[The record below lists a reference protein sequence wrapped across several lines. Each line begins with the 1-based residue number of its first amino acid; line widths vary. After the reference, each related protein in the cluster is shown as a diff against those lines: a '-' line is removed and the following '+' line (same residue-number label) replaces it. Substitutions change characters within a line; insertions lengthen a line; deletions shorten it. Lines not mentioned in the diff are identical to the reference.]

1 MANITKRGNSYR
13 VRVSNGRD
21 SSGKQLFESATFTPD
36 PARTE
41 KQNQKALE
49 AFVFEF
55 EQKVKSGKYLD
66 GEKLTFK
73 AFSETWITDHAEK
86 TLEITTVQSYRDLL
100 TRCIN
105 PAIGHL
111 KIARIQPVH
120 LNKLYLSMSDTR
132 KDGKPGGYSSATIR
146 RVHALISS
154 VFSTA
159 VKWNVITESPCG
171 RVTLPKTAPIGD
183 RVKCFTPE
191 QAGTFL
197 EALDA
202 QYSGSDGL
210 GTQYRLLFNLA
221 LYSGARR
228 GELIA
233 LEWSDI
239 DFDNMELS
247 ITKSAEKVKGEV
259 ITKAPKTR
267 TSYRRVSLPA
277 SVVTLARKWKIE
289 QLQYRLSIGSQW
301 NGSNYVFIQ
310 WDGSRM
316 YPDTPTKIFNKI
328 IARHNAAAPDNEQL
342 PRITLHD
349 LRHTSATLLIAQNV
363 DIRTVSSRLGHAKT
377 STTMNIYAH
386 ALQQKDREAA
396 NALDDLLTRKA

>member
-1 MANITKRGNSYR
+1 
-13 VRVSNGRD
+13 
-21 SSGKQLFESATFTPD
+21 
-36 PARTE
+36 
-41 KQNQKALE
+41 
-49 AFVFEF
+49 
-55 EQKVKSGKYLD
+55 
-66 GEKLTFK
+66 
-73 AFSETWITDHAEK
+73 
-86 TLEITTVQSYRDLL
+86 
-100 TRCIN
+100 
-105 PAIGHL
+105 
-111 KIARIQPVH
+111 
-120 LNKLYLSMSDTR
+120 
-132 KDGKPGGYSSATIR
+132 
-146 RVHALISS
+146 
-154 VFSTA
+154 
-159 VKWNVITESPCG
+159 
-171 RVTLPKTAPIGD
+171 
-183 RVKCFTPE
+183 
-191 QAGTFL
+191 
-197 EALDA
+197 
-202 QYSGSDGL
+202 
-210 GTQYRLLFNLA
+210 
-221 LYSGARR
+221 
-228 GELIA
+228 
-233 LEWSDI
+233 
-239 DFDNMELS
+239 MELS

-328 IARHNAAAPDNEQL
+328 IARHNATAPDNEQL